1 MADPQMLNTL
11 RSKRDEIERTI
22 AAYEA
27 KLKAAQVDLAH
38 VNATLHL
45 FEVNGEPQ
53 QFPLPMSIARMFK
66 RGEIFGYCQTA
77 LEGAPDGLD
86 TRELALAV
94 IRAKGLDE
102 GDGVLRNAI
111 AASVISTL
119 GMRAKRGQIVKVGKR
134 KGIVLWGVGTR

>member
-1 MADPQMLNTL
+1 MAEPQIVNTL
-11 RSKRDEIERTI
+11 RNKRDEIERTI

-27 KLKAAQVDLAH
+27 KIKAAHLDLAH

-66 RGEIFGYCQTA
+66 RGEIFGYCKTA
-77 LEGAPDGLD
+77 LAMTPAGLD

-94 IRAKGLDE
+94 IRAKGLDSA
-102 GDGVLRNAI
+102 DGVLRNAI
-111 AASVISTL
+111 AASVISVL
-119 GMRAKRGQIVKVGKR
+119 VMRAKRGQIVKGAKR
-134 KGIVLWGVGTR
+134 KGVVMWRLHD

>member
-1 MADPQMLNTL
+1 MADPQITNTL
-11 RSKRDEIERTI
+11 RNKRDEIERTI

-27 KLKAAQVDLAH
+27 KLKAAHVDLAH

-45 FEVNGEPQ
+45 FEVSGDDRP

-66 RGEIFGYCQTA
+66 RSEIFGYCQTA
-77 LEGAPDGLD
+77 LQGAPEGLD

-111 AASVISTL
+111 GASVTRTL
-119 GMRAKRGQIVKVGKR
+119 GMRAKRG
-134 KGIVLWGVGTR
+134 